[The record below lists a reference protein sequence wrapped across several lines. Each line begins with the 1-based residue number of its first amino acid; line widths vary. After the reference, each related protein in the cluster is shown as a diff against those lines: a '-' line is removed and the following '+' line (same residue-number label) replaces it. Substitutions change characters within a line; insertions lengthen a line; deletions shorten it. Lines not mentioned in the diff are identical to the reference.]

1 MFPSPFFIVIY
12 LFRFYV
18 FLGLMERSRCQEGA
32 AASQCRPHAAKT
44 KKNTHDISEE
54 WLLAAGSDQR
64 RGSALTAAESLTLMF
79 VSLSRTY
86 LRSCSSSCSP
96 SGHSGAFNCCGDVR
110 RGTEHPCAPRRVC
123 EIEAI
128 S

>member
-1 MFPSPFFIVIY
+1 MCN
-12 LFRFYV
+12 
-18 FLGLMERSRCQEGA
+18 SRADGNA
-32 AASQCRPHAAKT
+32 AGVRREQLLLSVDHMLPKQDKKT
-44 KKNTHDISEE
+44 THDISEE

-64 RGSALTAAESLTLMF
+64 RGSALTAAEILTLVF

-96 SGHSGAFNCCGDVR
+96 SAHSGAFNCCGDVR
-110 RGTEHPCAPRRVC
+110 RGTEHPCAPRRVG